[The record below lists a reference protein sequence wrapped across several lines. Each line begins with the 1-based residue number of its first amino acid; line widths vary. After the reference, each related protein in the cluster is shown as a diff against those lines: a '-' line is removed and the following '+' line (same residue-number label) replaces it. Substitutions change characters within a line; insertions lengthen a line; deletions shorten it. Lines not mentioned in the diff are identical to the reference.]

1 VSAGDRSAE
10 APWTGAFLQVSD
22 GALIHYQHQGH
33 GPAVLLCDGIGCEG
47 FAWRHLAPALAQD
60 HHVIH
65 PHLRGHGR
73 SPAPPDPERVTIE
86 ILADDAIEV
95 LEAAGGRARDAVLVG
110 HSMGVQT
117 CLEAYRR
124 HPRRV
129 RALVLMCGSYG
140 SPLRSFLGV
149 DIGHHLLPIVRLLL
163 LGGRHPFRL
172 LWRRL
177 LPTDLAYEVALQL
190 EVNPE
195 LIQRRDLMGYLKN
208 LARVEPDLFLRMLT
222 CADRHSARD
231 LLEQVQVP
239 VLLVAGKRDGFTP
252 SALAHE
258 MAGRLPDARL
268 LEVEGGTHATPLE
281 RPDLVTD
288 AVRSFIAEADAVC
301 HGGATRTKLTPS
313 FEGGR

>member
-1 VSAGDRSAE
+1 VSAGDRSEE
-10 APWTGAFLQVSD
+10 ALWTAAFLQVSD

-47 FAWRHLAPALAQD
+47 FAWRHLAPALAPD
-60 HHVIH
+60 HHVVH

-73 SPAPPDPERVTIE
+73 SPAPPDPERVSIE

-95 LEAAGGRARDAVLVG
+95 LEALGAESAILVG

-117 CLEAYRR
+117 ALEAYRR

-140 SPLRSFLGV
+140 SPLRSLFGV
-149 DIGHHLLPIVRLLL
+149 DVGHHLLPIIRLLL

-222 CADRHSARD
+222 YADRHSARD
-231 LLEQVQVP
+231 LLERVEVP
-239 VLLVAGKRDGFTP
+239 ALLVGGKRDGFTP
-252 SALAHE
+252 IALARE
-258 MAGRLPDARL
+258 MAGRMPAARL

-281 RPDLVTD
+281 RADLVTS
-288 AVRSFIAEADAVC
+288 AVRSFIDEVDRPAPAPA
-301 HGGATRTKLTPS
+301 A
-313 FEGGR
+313 